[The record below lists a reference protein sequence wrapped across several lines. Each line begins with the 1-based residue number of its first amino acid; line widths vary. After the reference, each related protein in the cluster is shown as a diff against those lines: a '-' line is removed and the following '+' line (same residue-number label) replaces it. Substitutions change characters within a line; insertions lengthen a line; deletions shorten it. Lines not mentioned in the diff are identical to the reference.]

1 MSIIK
6 NIFFPLSILLF
17 MSCASYQ
24 FEKQP
29 PFKIISGTYTNWVGG
44 VRGVSGTN
52 INIVYSS
59 NQEVEFDSIFYKD
72 RKTKVSYKKNGSE
85 TSLLGQFRN
94 ETEDFQLQR
103 SAQLEYGNSLP
114 NDKKKKID
122 NPFKL
127 DGNEVVIS
135 YKENNEIKYFKYS
148 NLTEGEQV
156 LYK

>member
-1 MSIIK
+1 MI
-6 NIFFPLSILLF
+6 PDDLSSML
-17 MSCASYQ
+17 
-24 FEKQP
+24 E
-29 PFKIISGTYTNWVGG
+29 
-44 VRGVSGTN
+44 VRKEMYHNCIT
-52 INIVYSS
+52 
-59 NQEVEFDSIFYKD
+59 
-72 RKTKVSYKKNGSE
+72 
-85 TSLLGQFRN
+85 RN

-135 YKENNEIKYFKYS
+135 YKENNKTKYFKYS